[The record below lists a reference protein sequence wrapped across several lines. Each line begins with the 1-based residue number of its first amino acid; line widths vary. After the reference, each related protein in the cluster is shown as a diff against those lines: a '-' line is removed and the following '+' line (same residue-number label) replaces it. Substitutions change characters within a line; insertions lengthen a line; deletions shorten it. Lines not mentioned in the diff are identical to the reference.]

1 MTKETMKIPRIFV
14 PSYGPAD
21 WRARLADPLLHWK
34 RKKSAWELAVSWESQ
49 RETVSGLPPEI
60 ENALNAHPFFA
71 SARLILAIP
80 EHKVPLDG
88 NRRPSQNDL
97 WALIAVTTGL
107 VSVTI
112 EGKAGEEFD
121 KTIDEWL
128 KKESEGKR
136 ERLAFLTSTLGLKE
150 TPGDHIR
157 YQLLH
162 RTASALIEAKR
173 WSLQTALML
182 VQSFSESD
190 SSWSDYG
197 NFAQLLGITPQRGV
211 VGGPWNVGGINLFT
225 AWIDSPCASDAVAAN
240 AT

>member
-1 MTKETMKIPRIFV
+1 M

-34 RKKSAWELAVSWESQ
+34 RKKSAWELAVSWESC
-49 RETVSGLPPEI
+49 RETISGLPPEI
-60 ENALNAHPFFA
+60 DNALNKHPLF
-71 SARLILAIP
+71 SSSRLLLAIP
-80 EHKVPLDG
+80 EHKVTLDDD
-88 NRRPSQNDL
+88 RRPSQNDL
-97 WALIAVTTGL
+97 WVLLATSIGL

-136 ERLAFLTSTLGLKE
+136 ERLAFLTSTLGLE
-150 TPGDHIR
+150 NTPGGHIR

-173 WSLQTALML
+173 WGLQTALML
-182 VQSFSESD
+182 VQSFSESN
-190 SSWSDYG
+190 SSWSDYT
-197 NFAQLLGITPQRGV
+197 NFLQILGITPERGLV
-211 VGGPWNVGGINLFT
+211 VGPRNVEGVNLFT
-225 AWIDSPCASDAVAAN
+225 AWIDSPCASDAVAAKSI
-240 AT
+240 